1 VALRSTSEIIY
12 ANTTR
17 YARNCAITVTN
28 GYLLKSARGS
38 PGYSS
43 RCARYATS
51 KRKAMIEPIVA
62 KAIRSTSQPV
72 HDGFSAI
79 EVGAEGNGAGGGDGS
94 THGFSGDDKKLFLR
108 YLNLHEK
115 IASAPN
121 PTRSAHK
128 GSHFQASERNS
139 YSSIT
144 AATAT
149 LPSGAPLSTRTTLP
163 LQRTRMLSVK
173 VISGGRVSVN
183 SIGDPAVM
191 AESK

>member
-1 VALRSTSEIIY
+1 MY
-12 ANTTR
+12 PNTTR

-28 GYLLKSARGS
+28 GYLLTSARGS

-51 KRKAMIEPIVA
+51 RRKATIEPIVA

-79 EVGAEGNGAGGGDGS
+79 EVGAEGNGSGGGDGS
-94 THGFSGDDKKLFLR
+94 THGFGGDDKSCFLR
-108 YLNLHEK
+108 YLKLHEK

-121 PTRSAHK
+121 PPARRTKVDSFRLQK
-128 GSHFQASERNS
+128 GIRIRRLLQPPRPCPQVRHC
-139 YSSIT
+139 
-144 AATAT
+144 
-149 LPSGAPLSTRTTLP
+149 PRTTLP

-183 SIGDPAVM
+183 SIGDPAV
-191 AESK
+191 